1 MEPSQRHRASLLSTP
16 LQWNYLDVALRN
28 GHLTDTAP
36 MDLAEHVKTEE
47 AEPADPV
54 DDVGEDAQAEQAEP
68 VPFAA
73 TSMRVRN
80 MREKVAQ
87 KVKEE
92 NVKKEVKKEERQEPQ
107 PGETINVDEQEP
119 PQAEAE
125 AQEAPSLAFLH
136 AATLSLALD
145 RLPPSVGERH
155 RIIQRQFRQQALI
168 FHPDK
173 PGRNRELY
181 GERIPPLV
189 GICMGQH

>member
-1 MEPSQRHRASLLSTP
+1 
-16 LQWNYLDVALRN
+16 
-28 GHLTDTAP
+28 

-47 AEPADPV
+47 AEPAPVVDADPV
-54 DDVGEDAQAEQAEP
+54 DDVGKAAQAEQAEP

-107 PGETINVDEQEP
+107 RGETINVDEQEP

-173 PGRNRELY
+173 PGRNREVY

-189 GICMGQH
+189 GIRMGQH